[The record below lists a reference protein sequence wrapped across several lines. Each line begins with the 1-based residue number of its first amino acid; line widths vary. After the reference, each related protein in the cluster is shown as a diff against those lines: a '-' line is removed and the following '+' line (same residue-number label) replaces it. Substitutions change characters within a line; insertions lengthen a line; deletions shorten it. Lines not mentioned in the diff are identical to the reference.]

1 MRRIHWG
8 NKNGRG
14 WQRLALC
21 ALAIAAV
28 WLGVL
33 PLLGRQQRIRAYVER
48 NEALGIDPTA
58 KFYTELPAMPEIFD
72 RMESAQRRAEK
83 SRNLGLTPSG

>member
-1 MRRIHWG
+1 MRQVRWR
-8 NKNGRG
+8 NEAVAG
-14 WQRLALC
+14 WRRLAGC
-21 ALAIAAV
+21 AIAIAAV

-33 PLLGRQQRIRAYVER
+33 PLVGRQSSIRAYVER

-72 RMESAQRRAEK
+72 RVQSARRRVNA
-83 SRNLGLTPSG
+83 SAMP